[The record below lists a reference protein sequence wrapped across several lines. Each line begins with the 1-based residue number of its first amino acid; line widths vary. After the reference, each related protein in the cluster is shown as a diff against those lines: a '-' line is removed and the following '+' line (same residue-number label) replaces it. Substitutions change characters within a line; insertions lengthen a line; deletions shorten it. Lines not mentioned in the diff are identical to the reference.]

1 MEEKIKA
8 NQTQPTV
15 VESQPTPE
23 TIKQE
28 VVKEESESNKLAKRK
43 QAKDYAYVK
52 VKKNKKVTEDI
63 DITNML
69 NESFINWENT
79 FEKPNTRK
87 KQLSYNQRY
96 NGETYS
102 HVPKFNQKK
111 NVLKSFKK
119 VFINNCKRKIKF

>member
-1 MEEKIKA
+1 LYSKLLQKKLKMEEKIKA
-8 NQTQPTV
+8 NETQPTV

-28 VVKEESESNKLAKRK
+28 VVKEESESKKLAKRK

-52 VKKNKKVTEDI
+52 VKKNKKVTEEI

-79 FEKPNTRK
+79 FD
-87 KQLSYNQRY
+87 
-96 NGETYS
+96 
-102 HVPKFNQKK
+102 
-111 NVLKSFKK
+111 
-119 VFINNCKRKIKF
+119 